1 MMIRI
6 TIAQDNPYLEELQFQ
21 LAKLGAGSM
30 PRTAEAMAKGAGF
43 IQETWRGFA
52 KGGPLP
58 GITEPLKRPSGTYAR
73 SIRSRRNGPFD
84 YEIYSNSKIAELIE
98 NGTEELDMKKTHPY
112 GPRSRVSKKGV
123 PYLIV
128 PFRWGT
134 PKTIGFKNV
143 MPEAVYNMIKN
154 KKQFRQSRVTVS
166 ANKAD
171 AAHTTPNAQVPRKIV
186 GRAQYKW
193 GTRLT
198 GIGYVDHR
206 RHVEGMV
213 SMEGQV
219 EGGKKRASGY
229 FTFRVISANSPATSW
244 IKPAMPPRH
253 VTKAV
258 VEQTREAVNAM
269 VETAIREDL
278 GV

>member
-1 MMIRI
+1 MIKI

-21 LAKLGAGSM
+21 LAKLGAGGM
-30 PRTAEAMAKGAGF
+30 PRTAEALAKGAGF
-43 IQETWRGFA
+43 IRETWVGFA
-52 KGGPLP
+52 KGGTLP
-58 GITEPLKRPSGTYAR
+58 GIREPLKRPSGAYAR
-73 SIRSRRNGPFD
+73 SIRVHRNGSFD
-84 YEIYSNSKIAELIE
+84 YEISSDAKIAELIE
-98 NGTEELDMKKTHPY
+98 NGAEELDMKKTHPY
-112 GPRSRVSKKGV
+112 GPRSRVSKKGI

-134 PKTIGFKNV
+134 PKTVGFKNV
-143 MPEAVYNMIKN
+143 MPEAVYNMVKN
-154 KKQFRQSRVTVS
+154 KKQFRPSRVTVS
-166 ANKAD
+166 ADKAD
-171 AAHTTPNAQVPRKIV
+171 AAHTTPNARSPSKMV
-186 GRAQYKW
+186 GRAKYKW
-193 GTRLT
+193 GARLS

-229 FTFRVISANSPATSW
+229 FTFRVISANSPQSSW
-244 IKPAMPPRH
+244 VKPAMPARH

-258 VEQTREAVNAM
+258 AELARGAVNAM